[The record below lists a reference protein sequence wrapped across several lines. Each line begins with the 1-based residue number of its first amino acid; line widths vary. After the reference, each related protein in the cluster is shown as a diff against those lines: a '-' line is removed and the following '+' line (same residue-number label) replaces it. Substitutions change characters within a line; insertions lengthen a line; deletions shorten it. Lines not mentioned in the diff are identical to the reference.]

1 MKKKLLCIA
10 LCLVMVA
17 AAVCALVA
25 CEDDAIVVWVGEGT
39 KEFTEQKLKEWNETN
54 EYDVKFNFKVEMVS
68 ESKAAGDAIQK
79 QQSAADIF
87 CFAQDQ
93 LARLVE
99 SGLLAPLNATSQQ
112 AVTDSC
118 DDGSIAAATIN
129 GTIRAFPMTA
139 DNGYFMYYD
148 KRVITAD
155 VDETSLESLIA
166 ACEAAGK
173 KFSMNLTKDGGS
185 WYAASFFYATDENGD
200 SLCKSEWT
208 VNENGKFTKYDDNF
222 RSDNGVIA
230 LKGMQKLLLSSC
242 HQDSADVGDFN
253 AANASAVVISGIWDY
268 NAAKTALSDQPGDGK
283 YLGVAALPSFEV
295 DGNKYEMRTYLG
307 SKLVGVKRQSDATQA
322 ILLQKVAMYLTSE
335 AVQQARFELVGWG
348 PSNKNLQDSAA
359 VKASVAL
366 SVLHTEGKTVL
377 QGQYPT
383 NWWAKVEALT
393 LSAKT
398 ATTDGALLAI
408 LSTYKDG
415 LDSLKNG

>member
-139 DNGYFMYYD
+139 DNGYLMYYD
-148 KRVITAD
+148 KRVIT
-155 VDETSLESLIA
+155 DETHLTSLESLIA
-166 ACEAAGK
+166 DCEAAGR
-173 KFSMNLTKDGGS
+173 KFSMLLTTNAA
-185 WYAASFFYATDENGD
+185 WYASSFFYATGCQSEWVTNDNGTFSNFNDTIQGENGI
-200 SLCKSEWT
+200 K
-208 VNENGKFTKYDDNF
+208 
-222 RSDNGVIA
+222 A
-230 LKGMQKLLLSSC
+230 LQGMQKLLKSRA
-242 HQDSADVGDFN
+242 HQNSDKASDFD
-253 AANASAVVISGIWDY
+253 AGIGSAVVISGVWDY
-268 NAAKTALSDQPGDGK
+268 NTAKNALQDN
-283 YLGVAALPSFEV
+283 LGVASLPSFKL
-295 DGNKYEMRTYLG
+295 DGDDTPYQLKSFIGYKLMGISPQTDGTKSLYL
-307 SKLVGVKRQSDATQA
+307 Q
-322 ILLQKVAMYLTSE
+322 ILAQYLTS
-335 AVQQARFELVGWG
+335 AACQQQRFEQLGWG
-348 PSNKNLQDSAA
+348 PSDKSLSSLSNE
-359 VKASVAL
+359 AL
-366 SVLHTEGKTVL
+366 TKLKVTATIK
-377 QGQYPT
+377 QGQYPSD
-383 NWWAKVEALT
+383 WWKAVDAMA

-398 ATTDGALLAI
+398 SGSDAGSLTAI
-408 LSTYKDG
+408 LDTYRGK
-415 LDSLKNG
+415 LSSFLAA